1 MYVRMKADG
10 SVAAKGFI
18 ANYTWVK
25 FKLKFKV
32 HYIFLGLFSLTF
44 FITTLFLENWDSQ
57 NIFKKNLIEY
67 FLRKSKKCTNFVSHT
82 LGSSCKNIF

>member
-25 FKLKFKV
+25 FKLKFRV
-32 HYIFLGLFSLTF
+32 QCAI
-44 FITTLFLENWDSQ
+44 Q
-57 NIFKKNLIEY
+57 
-67 FLRKSKKCTNFVSHT
+67 
-82 LGSSCKNIF
+82 